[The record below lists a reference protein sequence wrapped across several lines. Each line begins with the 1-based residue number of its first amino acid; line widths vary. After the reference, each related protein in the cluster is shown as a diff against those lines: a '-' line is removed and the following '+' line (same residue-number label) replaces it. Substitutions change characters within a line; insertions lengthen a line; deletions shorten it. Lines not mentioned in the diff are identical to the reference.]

1 MQWINWVGWGLSGI
15 VMLLLL
21 DQLAIWMESKECI
34 YWRKS
39 KGGSSCLGNSFLEV
53 QSMFEPGK
61 KYVIE
66 SKQEVRRKKTNSGDP
81 PSPGKA
87 SPKENDRSE

>member
-1 MQWINWVGWGLSGI
+1 MQWISGVGWGLSGI

-21 DQLAIWMESKECI
+21 DQLAIWMESKGWI
-34 YWRKS
+34 YWRKN
-39 KGGSSCLGNSFLEV
+39 KGVSSRLGNSFLEI
-53 QSMFEPGK
+53 QSMVEPGK

-66 SKQEVRRKKTNSGDP
+66 AKQEVRRKKTNSGDP

-87 SPKENDRSE
+87 SPKE